1 MPSLIIEY
9 TKLSHVS
16 LFPVRIYYIRKSH
29 A

>member
-1 MPSLIIEY
+1 LKIEY

-16 LFPVRIYYIRKSH
+16 LFPVRIYYVRKDH